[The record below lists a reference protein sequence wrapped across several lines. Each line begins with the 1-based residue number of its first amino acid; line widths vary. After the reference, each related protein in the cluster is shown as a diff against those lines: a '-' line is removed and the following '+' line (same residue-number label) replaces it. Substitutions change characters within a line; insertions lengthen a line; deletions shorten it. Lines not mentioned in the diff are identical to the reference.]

1 MTYTLDTSTCIT
13 FLRGKHPQLR
23 QRVLSRFHDIAITSV
38 VAAELYY
45 GAERSADVA
54 ANRKQVDAF
63 LAPFPLLP
71 LDKTSAVA
79 YGSIR
84 ADLARRGQIIGPNDL
99 LIAAIALA
107 TSAIVVT
114 HNTGEFSRVPG
125 LLVEDWLNYL
135 NLVQNRGTEECV
147 A

>member
-1 MTYTLDTSTCIT
+1 MIYTLDTNTCVT

-23 QRVLSRFHDIAITSV
+23 QRVLSHFQDVAITSI

-45 GAERSADVA
+45 GAEHSANPVT
-54 ANRKQVDAF
+54 NRGQVNAF

-71 LDKTSAVA
+71 FNKPAAVT

-84 ADLARRGQIIGPNDL
+84 ADLARRGLLIGPNDL

-107 TSAIVVT
+107 MDATVVT
-114 HNTGEFSRVPG
+114 HNTGEFSRVQG
-125 LLVEDWLNYL
+125 LHVEDWHS
-135 NLVQNRGTEECV
+135 
-147 A
+147 